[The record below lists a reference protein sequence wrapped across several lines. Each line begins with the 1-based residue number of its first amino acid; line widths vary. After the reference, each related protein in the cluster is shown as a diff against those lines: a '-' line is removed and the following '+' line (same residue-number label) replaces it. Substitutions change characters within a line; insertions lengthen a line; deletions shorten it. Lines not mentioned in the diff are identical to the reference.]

1 MSWVKYRQYVELL
14 SKVNSSCVFLL
25 EYNRR
30 YLYTSPNFHTFFGY
44 DVEKLNDPFSIEEN
58 YMEERI
64 HPEDASVFETIQKRL
79 VGFWYSQPIEC
90 RKDYKYIFELR
101 ILNAN
106 GDYVRV
112 ISQHQVLETDE
123 EGNPYLVLGVADL
136 SPDNT
141 SSGRLKFRLVN
152 MKTGEIVPFPLS
164 EDCNENLTKR
174 EIEILKLVNQGMLS
188 KEISDYL
195 SISLHT
201 VNNHRQNILQ
211 KLNANNVVEAINSAR
226 QAGLLD

>member
-1 MSWVKYRQYVELL
+1 MGWEKYRPYAELL
-14 SKVNSSCVFLL
+14 SKVNGSCVFLL
-25 EYNRR
+25 EHGRR

-44 DVEKLNDPFSIEEN
+44 DVEKVADPSNEEKFLDK
-58 YMEERI
+58 RI
-64 HPEDASVFETIQKRL
+64 HPEDEVIFATIVKRL
-79 VGFWYSQPIEC
+79 YSFGYSQPIEC
-90 RKDYKYIFELR
+90 RKDYKYVFEFR
-101 ILNAN
+101 VLNAN
-106 GDYVRV
+106 NDYVRI
-112 ISQHQVLETDE
+112 ISQHQVLEVDE
-123 EGNPYLVLGVADL
+123 EGNPYLMLGVADL

-141 SSGRLKFRLVN
+141 SSGGLKFRLVN

-188 KEISDYL
+188 KEISDIL

-211 KLNANNVVEAINSAR
+211 KLNANNVVEAINYAR
-226 QAGLLD
+226 KLGLLN

>member
-1 MSWVKYRQYVELL
+1 MSWEKYRQYAELL
-14 SKVNSSCVFLL
+14 SNVNSSCVFLL
-25 EYNRR
+25 EHGKR
-30 YLYTSPNFHTFFGY
+30 YVYTSPNFHTFFGY
-44 DVEKLNDPFSIEEN
+44 DLEKLADPSIEEN
-58 YMEERI
+58 YLDKRI
-64 HPEDASVFETIQKRL
+64 HPDDATIFAAIMKRL
-79 VGFWYSQPIEC
+79 AGFWHSQPIEY
-90 RKDYKYIFELR
+90 RKDYKYVFEFR
-101 ILNAN
+101 VLNAN
-106 GDYVRV
+106 CDYVRV
-112 ISQHQVLETDE
+112 ISQVQVLETDE

-141 SSGRLKFRLVN
+141 SSGGLKFRLVN

-164 EDCNENLTKR
+164 EDCNDNLTKR

-188 KEISDYL
+188 KEISDIL

-226 QAGLLD
+226 KAGLLD